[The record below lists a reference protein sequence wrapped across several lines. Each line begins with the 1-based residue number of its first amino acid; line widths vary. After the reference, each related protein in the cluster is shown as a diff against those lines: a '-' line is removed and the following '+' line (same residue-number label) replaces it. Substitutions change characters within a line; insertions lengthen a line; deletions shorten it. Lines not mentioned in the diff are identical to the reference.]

1 MTYTEVLELI
11 RAGYTKSEI
20 DQMIKDEA
28 KTIPQDQKPAAPQ
41 DQKQEAPA
49 GDPQKDAPA
58 APQDPQPAAPSESEK
73 LMTALGVKLDNLT
86 SAIQSHN
93 VKSVEGTNNTISSD
107 DIIAKII
114 NPHYGEVE

>member
-20 DQMIKDEA
+20 DQMIKDED
-28 KTIPQDQKPAAPQ
+28 KTIPQDQKPAAPHE
-41 DQKQEAPA
+41 QKPEAPQ
-49 GDPQKDAPA
+49 DPQPA

-114 NPHYGEVE
+114 NPHYGEVN

>member
-28 KTIPQDQKPAAPQ
+28 KTIPQDPKPAAPQ
-41 DQKQEAPA
+41 DPQPAAPQ
-49 GDPQKDAPA
+49 DPQQA

-86 SAIQSHN
+86 NAIQSHN
-93 VKSVEGTNNTISSD
+93 VQSVEGTNNTISSD